1 MSFPD
6 IEIDFCYERRPEVI
20 SYVQQKYG
28 KRSVA
33 QIITFGTM
41 MAKAVVRDVARV
53 MNFSYPEADR
63 IAKMIPFELGVTL
76 KRALDLNP
84 ELKRLYDTDPRV
96 GDLIDTSMKLEGLTR
111 HASTHA
117 AGVVIADGDLTDMIP
132 LFKTS
137 DDQITTGYAME
148 SLEKVGLLKMDFLGL
163 RTLTVLDETVKIV
176 KRTRGL
182 TLDFEAIPLDD
193 AATYRMLSNAEST
206 GVFQLESSGMRDLL
220 RKLKPD
226 RLEDLIALLALFR
239 PGPIGSGML
248 DDFMKRR
255 HGQVKAAYD
264 HPLLEP
270 ILKETYGIIVY
281 QEQVM
286 RIVST
291 VAGFSLSQADLLRR
305 AMGKKAPEVMERA
318 RADFLSGAAKKGLD
332 KKTAE
337 KIFERIAY
345 FAGYGFNKWV
355 VGDTRVID
363 AATGAEVTVE
373 DLYHSQRRIRTLS
386 LDDQLRVVE
395 RQVLDVVSQGSR
407 PVFRVTTQ
415 LGHTIMVT
423 DNHPF
428 LTVEGWKELGTLRVG
443 DFVAAPRSLAMVK
456 AQQPVEPYRL
466 VVLAAVLSEGNTCHP
481 SGVYVYNNDRTY
493 VDDFVEH
500 AARFEDTAPTITQ
513 RDGLYEVY
521 AGTGQSTTFAKG
533 QAPWNRGRRGYA
545 RSGPHTVVST
555 AVRSGVRCWIEALG
569 LAWKKSTEKFIP
581 GFVCTLPHEQQA
593 LFLGRLWSGDGHL
606 WADTPSHVLF
616 YATSSARFAYQV
628 QHLLLRLGIVSA
640 VKCKVFKMPR
650 KHYSGYA
657 VYITGKEPTLRFVAL
672 IGPHLVGRRQALQAL
687 EAHYQAIS
695 PDRMSKDV
703 IPAGIKR
710 FVQAARSQSGLT
722 WEQLEQRTDLSMK
735 EFIGGPHA
743 HKQGFRRST
752 IQRLAEYFESPELLR
767 YATSDVYWSRIRS
780 IKPCGIRETYDLE
793 IEDTH
798 NFIADGLIVH
808 NSHSAAYAVISYR
821 TAYLK
826 ANYPAEF
833 MTALLTSERENLDK
847 IAEYIEEAKRLGM
860 QILLPDVN
868 ESFGNFTV
876 VNATTIRFGLSAV
889 KNVGQGAIDG
899 VIQARKAGAHFE
911 NLYDFCER
919 VDLRQGNRKVLESLI
934 KCGAFDS
941 LGLYRSQLVA
951 VLDHALELASGTHRD
966 RQAGQLSLFDT
977 FKQQEPFAKLGRETP
992 NIREWPENQRL
1003 TYEKELLGFYLT
1015 GHPLTR
1021 HQRLLKA
1028 YASTAIDK
1036 LGRARDGAE
1045 VTLGGVI
1052 TKVKVTT
1059 TKKGNERMA
1068 ILMLEDFSGS
1078 VEVLVFPKS
1087 FAACEATIKAE
1098 AIVFVKGRVSLREE
1112 EPKLLANE
1120 VTSLTEARQRF
1131 TQGLTIRLFT
1141 AGLESPTLEALYRL
1155 LKQHAGPV
1163 PVTILFTTPEHQTY
1177 QLATGEGCRVD
1188 PSDELF
1194 QALEE
1199 LLGQDVVSVESGSG
1213 AAPVGSAA

>member
-1 MSFPD
+1 MKPHSDFVHLHVHSQYSLLDGACRLDGLVEQAKRYHMPALAITDHGNLFGAIEFYQTCLKGGIKPILGVETYVAPDSRFEKSSHGISEASFHMILLARDEQGYRNLIKLVSLGYLEGFYYRPRVDKELLAKYGQGLMALSGCLASEIPHLIVAGQETQARKVAGEFVEIFGKGNFYLELQDHQIPDQAKVNRALLEMAKELDLPLIATNDLHYLEKPDSKAHDALLCIQTGTNLDDPNRFRFANDEFYFKSPEEMYRLFAEVPEAVRRTIEIAEKANVELDLSTPRLPQFTPPAGKTEREYLGELVEEGVSRRYPTPTDPVRQRVAQELSTIEKTGFISYFLIVWDFVRHAKSQGIPVGPGRGSAAGSVISYCLGITDIDPLRYDLLFERFLNPDRVSFPD
-6 IEIDFCYERRPEVI
+6 IDIDFCYERRPEVI
-20 SYVQQKYG
+20 NYVQQKYG

-63 IAKMIPFELGVTL
+63 IAKMIPFEIGMTL

-117 AGVVIADGDLTDMIP
+117 AGVVISDGDLTDTIP

-163 RTLTVLDETVKIV
+163 RTLTVVDEAVKIV

-182 TLDFEAIPLDD
+182 ELDFEAIPLDD

-248 DDFMKRR
+248 DDFIKRR
-255 HGQVKAAYD
+255 HGQVKATYD

-305 AMGKKAPEVMERA
+305 AMGKKDPEVMERA

-337 KIFERIAY
+337 KMFERIAY
-345 FAGYGFNKWV
+345 FAGYGFNK
-355 VGDTRVID
+355 
-363 AATGAEVTVE
+363 
-373 DLYHSQRRIRTLS
+373 
-386 LDDQLRVVE
+386 
-395 RQVLDVVSQGSR
+395 
-407 PVFRVTTQ
+407 
-415 LGHTIMVT
+415 
-423 DNHPF
+423 
-428 LTVEGWKELGTLRVG
+428 
-443 DFVAAPRSLAMVK
+443 
-456 AQQPVEPYRL
+456 
-466 VVLAAVLSEGNTCHP
+466 
-481 SGVYVYNNDRTY
+481 
-493 VDDFVEH
+493 
-500 AARFEDTAPTITQ
+500 
-513 RDGLYEVY
+513 
-521 AGTGQSTTFAKG
+521 
-533 QAPWNRGRRGYA
+533 
-545 RSGPHTVVST
+545 
-555 AVRSGVRCWIEALG
+555 
-569 LAWKKSTEKFIP
+569 
-581 GFVCTLPHEQQA
+581 
-593 LFLGRLWSGDGHL
+593 
-606 WADTPSHVLF
+606 
-616 YATSSARFAYQV
+616 
-628 QHLLLRLGIVSA
+628 
-640 VKCKVFKMPR
+640 
-650 KHYSGYA
+650 
-657 VYITGKEPTLRFVAL
+657 
-672 IGPHLVGRRQALQAL
+672 
-687 EAHYQAIS
+687 
-695 PDRMSKDV
+695 
-703 IPAGIKR
+703 
-710 FVQAARSQSGLT
+710 
-722 WEQLEQRTDLSMK
+722 
-735 EFIGGPHA
+735 
-743 HKQGFRRST
+743 
-752 IQRLAEYFESPELLR
+752 
-767 YATSDVYWSRIRS
+767 
-780 IKPCGIRETYDLE
+780 
-793 IEDTH
+793 
-798 NFIADGLIVH
+798 
-808 NSHSAAYAVISYR
+808 SHSAAYAVISYR

-860 QILLPDVN
+860 QILPPDVN

-889 KNVGQGAIDG
+889 KNVGQGAIDA
-899 VIQARKAGAHFE
+899 VIQVRKAGGHFE
-911 NLYDFCER
+911 SLYEFCER
-919 VDLRQGNRKVLESLI
+919 VDLRQVNRKVLESLI

-941 LGLYRSQLVA
+941 LGLFRSQLVA
-951 VLDHALELASGTHRD
+951 VLDHALELANGTHRD
-966 RQAGQLSLFDT
+966 RQAGQLSLFDA
-977 FKQQEPFAKLGRETP
+977 FKQQEPFAKLVRETP

-1087 FAACEATIKAE
+1087 FAACEAAIKAE

-1155 LKQHAGPV
+1155 LKQHTGPV

-1199 LLGQDVVSVESGSG
+1199 LLGQDVVSVQSAASG
-1213 AAPVGSAA
+1213 ATPVGSAA